1 MAAARKRMNHDS
13 RRDTPGGSST
23 RGATAGLPSS
33 ADRSSQLDL
42 FASLGKP
49 AAATNALLDA
59 TWTDQQRQAI
69 ETRDVSIALS
79 AGAGCGKTFVLTER
93 FLSHL
98 EPTSDADLA
107 DLVAFTY
114 TERAAR
120 EMRDRIRRK
129 CRERLDAASDAN
141 APYWLALLRQLD
153 TARVSTIHSFCGSF
167 LRSHAVEAGLD
178 PHFAVLDEAQSQ
190 TRLWELVD
198 DALRR
203 RLEARDADLMDLAGA
218 YGLGP
223 VRDRILTLL
232 RHRDHAQFDA
242 FAGSTADALVA
253 AWQSL
258 SADRTRT
265 MLAAFIASPACAA
278 AKLFVD
284 TCEVEHE
291 KITPRVVALRQLL
304 ASLPDAKRPSEVL
317 AEIKDAAKLT
327 GLSGKM
333 FATAGIDYE
342 AYKEC
347 VQTLRAA
354 IDDLKHLELDLES
367 SRLAARYGLALLAV
381 ARDVAKEY
389 RQSKREDHALDFND
403 LLLATRGLLCDPE
416 HAQLRRGIARQV
428 RLLLVDESQDT
439 DPVQTE
445 LIDALCDGRPHEGK
459 LFVVGDF
466 KQSIYRF
473 LGAEPGIFRDRR
485 QSMPERGR
493 LPLSKNFR
501 SQPAILDFVNLLFS
515 DAFGVDYEPLIAHR
529 PQATPPPAI
538 EFLWANEAA
547 AQVAD
552 EQSAAITPAA
562 SKGPMR
568 GDAYQLR
575 RIEADWIAR
584 RISAMIRAGI
594 PLLPAQSDD
603 SAKLRIAKPGDIAI
617 LFRTLSNVAMY
628 EEALRRYDLPYY
640 VVGGRAFYAQQEIFD
655 IANLLRALVSP
666 SDEISLAGA
675 LRSPLFN
682 LSDEALFWL
691 AQHQGGLRAGLFAE
705 RYPTGMEDEQQR
717 RAARAKVVIAELRSA
732 KDRMPVAA
740 LLNRAITLTGYDAAL
755 LSEFLGERKLAN
767 LQKLV
772 NLARSFDRT
781 GMMSLADFVVQLN
794 EFEADQPKEAL
805 AATESEAGD
814 VVRLMTIHQSKGLEF
829 PIVIVAD
836 CETRLMPDRDSARFD
851 PAWGP
856 LVGLPSRDDDDGP
869 TTALRM
875 YKAAARIEEEQE
887 AIRLFYVATTRAA
900 DFLVISGGTKDHAKP
915 QGFWTKFL
923 AERFDRTT
931 GEFLGEL
938 PDGATPPRI
947 NVITMPPDA
956 YADPT
961 ASARGPN
968 LARIADAVE
977 RAAQNGSKLRS
988 TEPSPSDPIVADIT
1002 ARRFYSFSSLSGK
1015 LVRELPTDDTF
1026 DEASDGL
1033 SQRAAEVAA
1042 LEDVEDDSPDR
1053 AAALDLGTLVHA
1065 IAADLRWDGTD
1076 DPAALAR
1083 RHMERQLRTDEVLQR
1098 HAAQLV
1104 ERLLTMPIA
1113 KELATARERRAEIE
1127 FLLAWPPGESER
1139 RESSPILHGFI
1150 DMLFQDANNDWHIVD
1165 FKTNRVKAAEVPTV
1179 ARQYELQLMLYAIAA
1194 GQSLGQP
1201 VKSLRL
1207 CFLEPQSE
1215 HQVTWI
1221 PAAKKQ
1227 AFEMISTA
1235 LLAAKCE

>member
-1 MAAARKRMNHDS
+1 MAAAGKRVSDDS
-13 RRDTPGGSST
+13 TSK

-33 ADRSSQLDL
+33 ARELLDRTTL
-42 FASLGKP
+42 LGKP
-49 AAATNALLDA
+49 AVAPGAS
-59 TWTDQQRQAI
+59 WTDQQRRAI

-129 CRERLDAASDAN
+129 CRERLDAASDAD

-178 PHFAVLDEAQSQ
+178 PHFRVLDEAQSQ
-190 TRLWELVD
+190 TRLWELLD

-203 RLEARDADLMDLAGA
+203 RLEARDADIMELAGA
-218 YGLGP
+218 FGLAP
-223 VRDRILTLL
+223 ARERILTLL
-232 RHRDHAQFDA
+232 RHRDRAQFDA
-242 FAGSTADALVA
+242 FAGTTAEALVA
-253 AWQSL
+253 SWQAL
-258 SADRTRT
+258 GALRTRT
-265 MLAAFIASPACAA
+265 MLEAFVASPACAA
-278 AKLFVD
+278 AKMFVD
-284 TCEVEHE
+284 TCDVEHD

-304 ASLPDAKRPSEVL
+304 SALPDAERPSEVL
-317 AEIKDAAKLT
+317 AEIKEAAKLT

-333 FATAGIDYE
+333 FATVGIGYD

-354 IDDLKHLELDLES
+354 IDDLKHLELDVEAS
-367 SRLAARYGLALLAV
+367 HLAARYGLAMLSI
-381 ARDVAKEY
+381 ARDVAKDY
-389 RQSKREDHALDFND
+389 RQSKRDDHVLDFND
-403 LLLATRGLLCDPE
+403 LLLDTRRLLTAPE
-416 HAQLRRGIARQV
+416 NAQLRRGIARQV

-485 QSMPERGR
+485 QAMPERGQ

-501 SQPAILDFVNLLFS
+501 SQPAILDFVNLLFGES
-515 DAFGVDYEPLIAHR
+515 FGPDYEPLVAHR
-529 PQATPPPAI
+529 PQVTPPPAI
-538 EFLWANEAA
+538 EFLWANEDA
-547 AQVAD
+547 AQSSTAQAIANVATV
-552 EQSAAITPAA
+552 SAPKQR
-562 SKGPMR
+562 S
-568 GDAYQLR
+568 DAERLR
-575 RIEADWIAR
+575 RVEADWIAR
-584 RISAMIRAGI
+584 RISAMIRSST
-594 PLLPAQSDD
+594 PLLPRSHGATDM
-603 SAKLRIAKPGDIAI
+603 RMAKPGDVAI
-617 LFRTLSNVAMY
+617 LFRTLSNVSLY

-691 AQHQGGLRAGLFAE
+691 AQHVDGLRAGLFAE
-705 RYPTGMEDEQQR
+705 RFPSGMEDEQQR
-717 RAARAKVVIAELRSA
+717 RAARARNVLAELRSD
-732 KDRMPVAA
+732 KDRTSVAA
-740 LLNRAITLTGYDAAL
+740 LLNRAIALTGYDAAL
-755 LSEFLGERKLAN
+755 LGEFLGERKLAN

-772 NLARSFDRT
+772 NLARSFDRA

-805 AATESEAGD
+805 AATQSEAGD

-829 PIVIVAD
+829 PVVVVAD
-836 CETRLMPDRDSARFD
+836 CESRLAGDRDSARFD
-851 PAWGP
+851 PTWGP

-875 YKAAARIEEEQE
+875 CKAAARIEEEQE

-900 DFLVISGGTKDHAKP
+900 DFLILSGGSKDHAKP

-923 AERFDRTT
+923 AERFDRAT
-931 GEFLGEL
+931 GEFLGEF
-938 PDGATPPRI
+938 PEGATPPRI
-947 NVITMPPDA
+947 GVITTPPDA

-961 ASARGPN
+961 ANARGPN
-968 LARIADAVE
+968 LTRIADAVE
-977 RAAQNGSKLRS
+977 HAVQNSGGVKSGPL
-988 TEPSPSDPIVADIT
+988 PSDPIAADAS
-1002 ARRFYSFSSLSGK
+1002 ARRFFSFSSLSGK
-1015 LVRELPTDDTF
+1015 LVRALPTVDALDEGDDGVPRR
-1026 DEASDGL
+1026 AS
-1033 SQRAAEVAA
+1033 EVAT
-1042 LEDVEDDSPDR
+1042 VEAIDGDSPAR

-1076 DPAALAR
+1076 DPSALAR
-1083 RHMERQLRTDEVLQR
+1083 RHMERQLRADDALER
-1098 HAAQLV
+1098 HAAQMV
-1104 ERLLTMPIA
+1104 ARLLTMPIA

-1127 FLLAWPPGESER
+1127 FLLAWPPDGTKP
-1139 RESSPILHGFI
+1139 REWSPILHGFI
-1150 DMLFQDANNDWHIVD
+1150 DMLFQDAAGDWHIVD
-1165 FKTNRVKAAEVPTV
+1165 FKTNRAKADEAPTV
-1179 ARQYELQLMLYAIAA
+1179 ATQYEMQLMLYAIAA
-1194 GQSLGQP
+1194 EQTLGKP

-1207 CFLEPQSE
+1207 CFLDPQIE
-1215 HQVTWI
+1215 HPVSWI

-1227 AFEMISTA
+1227 TFELISTA
-1235 LLAAKCE
+1235 LMMAKNE